1 MGGTIHRMK
10 ELRQRRH
17 RKKKL
22 SQIKRR
28 AVKASA
34 SEKAVMAA
42 KLRRLTPGADI
53 IIATLG
59 LEEKR

>member
-10 ELRQRRH
+10 ELRQRRK
-17 RKKKL
+17 RKKKMTTF
-22 SQIKRR
+22 KRK

-34 SEKAVMAA
+34 SEKAVMAT
-42 KLRRLTPGADI
+42 KIRRMTPGAEI

>member
-1 MGGTIHRMK
+1 MGGIIHRMK
-10 ELRQRRH
+10 ELRQRRK

-22 SQIKRR
+22 AVFKRR

-34 SEKAVMAA
+34 SEKAVIAN
-42 KLRRLTPGADI
+42 KIRRMTPGAEI
-53 IIATLG
+53 IIANLG

>member
-17 RKKKL
+17 RKKKMATL
-22 SQIKRR
+22 KRR

-42 KLRRLTPGADI
+42 KIRRLTPGAEI
-53 IIATLG
+53 IIAALG

>member
-1 MGGTIHRMK
+1 MGGIIHRMK
-10 ELRQRRH
+10 ELRQRRK

-22 SQIKRR
+22 AIFKRK

-34 SEKAVMAA
+34 SEKAIIAT
-42 KLRRLTPGADI
+42 KIRRMTPGCEI
-53 IIATLG
+53 IIATMG

>member
-1 MGGTIHRMK
+1 MK
-10 ELRQRRH
+10 ELRQRRK
-17 RKKKL
+17 RKKKMGVL
-22 SQIKRR
+22 KRR

-42 KLRRLTPGADI
+42 KIRRMTPGCEI
-53 IIATLG
+53 IIAALG

>member
-10 ELRQRRH
+10 ELRQRRK
-17 RKKKL
+17 RKKKMAVL
-22 SQIKRR
+22 KRR

-34 SEKAVMAA
+34 SEKAVMAN
-42 KLRRLTPGADI
+42 KIRRMTPGAEI
-53 IIATLG
+53 IIAAMG

>member
-17 RKKKL
+17 RKKKMTIL
-22 SQIKRR
+22 KRK

-42 KLRRLTPGADI
+42 KIRRLTPGAEV
-53 IIATLG
+53 IIAAMG

>member
-1 MGGTIHRMK
+1 MGGIIHRMK
-10 ELRQRRH
+10 ELKQRRH

-22 SQIKRR
+22 TVLKRR
-28 AVKASA
+28 ALKASA

-42 KLRRLTPGADI
+42 KIRRLTPGAEV